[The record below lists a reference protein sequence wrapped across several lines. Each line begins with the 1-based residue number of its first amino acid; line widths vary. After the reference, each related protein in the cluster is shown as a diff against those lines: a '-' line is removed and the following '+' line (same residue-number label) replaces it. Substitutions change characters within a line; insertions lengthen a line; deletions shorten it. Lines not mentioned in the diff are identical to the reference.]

1 MGIPIVEVTWQL
13 YHYIS
18 IILYSIWN
26 LYYLANQVIIKDIWF
41 IPTMG
46 IPILVKKHLYIQI
59 SPRMV

>member
-26 LYYLANQVIIKDIWF
+26 LYYLANQVIIKDIQF
-41 IPTMG
+41 IS
-46 IPILVKKHLYIQI
+46 KKASLY
-59 SPRMV
+59 SNFP